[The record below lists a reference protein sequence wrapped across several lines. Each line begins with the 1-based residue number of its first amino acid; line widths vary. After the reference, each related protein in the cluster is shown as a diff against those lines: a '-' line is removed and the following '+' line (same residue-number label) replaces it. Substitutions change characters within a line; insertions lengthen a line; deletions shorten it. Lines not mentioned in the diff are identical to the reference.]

1 MMMVTLHR
9 VYMSQSAEPFRI
21 DSSQSAQF
29 FSEIHSRPSMRTTA
43 GSFLNKLEYQMQMLN
58 DKKTIKTRLFEKTEL
73 YGPAPYT
80 HVLFRLVERIRRAC
94 AQHHVVMAMLAGR
107 LGPFSSARAAVEAAA
122 LANGKLGISE
132 DDLLKYMTRM
142 RMIRS
147 GQRKGATEEVIVP
160 VVLYL
165 LDDIH
170 ARDDIWWRKCE
181 HDQAGF
187 LPYQHTPNGAARRRR
202 HFGYLYDNQSSSS
215 SPRAA
220 SAYGRSAAVI
230 ASTPRAAP
238 ALSVPTVPTQPGA
251 AAAGVGPLKA
261 ARCVFHA
268 LFRSGPHGFPHA
280 P

>member
-1 MMMVTLHR
+1 
-9 VYMSQSAEPFRI
+9 
-21 DSSQSAQF
+21 
-29 FSEIHSRPSMRTTA
+29 MRTTS
-43 GSFLNKLEYQMQMLN
+43 GSFLNKLECQMQMLN

-80 HVLFRLVERIRRAC
+80 HVLFRLVERIRRAAG
-94 AQHHVVMAMLAGR
+94 AQHHVVMATLAGR
-107 LGPFSSARAAVEAAA
+107 LGPFSSARAAVTVEAAA
-122 LANGKLGISE
+122 LAKRKLGISE
-132 DDLLKYMTRM
+132 DDLLKYITHM

-147 GQRKGATEEVIVP
+147 GPRKGATEEVIVP

-187 LPYQHTPNGAARRRR
+187 LPYKHTPNGAARSQR

-215 SPRAA
+215 SPRSA

-238 ALSVPTVPTQPGA
+238 ALSVPTVPTQSCA

-261 ARCVFHA
+261 ARGVFHT
-268 LFRSGPHGFPHA
+268 LFRSGPRGFPHA